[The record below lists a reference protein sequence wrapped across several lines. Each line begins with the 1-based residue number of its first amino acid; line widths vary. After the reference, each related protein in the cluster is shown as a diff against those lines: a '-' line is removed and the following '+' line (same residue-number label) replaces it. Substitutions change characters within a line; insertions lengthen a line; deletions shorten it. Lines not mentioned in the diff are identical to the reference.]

1 MEETVQA
8 LVEII
13 HSFALSDAE
22 NNIQIASKLYLKLLL
37 SEDTTISFCVKQ
49 SLIRVLRPRTRR
61 RRVYIPSPPHC
72 ETPHEH
78 NKGGSTS
85 SQSDRQLGPVSSQ
98 GSLEVFV
105 NEHPIERND
114 GPIDQQFEL
123 IEALDGPNDNDNP
136 QDLMGGANA
145 GFQHLF
151 HPDVDPDDEA
161 MVELAIALSLQDQ
174 QQDAPQPAAPNVSVR
189 RSGTQRSASLEDRG
203 HYSDTTASAAA
214 SDDEGSTAATD
225 GSTLR
230 TSPANEILQG
240 NEGGSESGGSV
251 VESIIGEHNVSGRSS
266 AYGEDLAPPPQR
278 SQPLISFE
286 STIEQDI
293 TTNQKLHNLRIALLE
308 KMVVS
313 LPEIKDVGGLRS
325 IPFMQVL
332 TLFEGFLIFYLK
344 FNFDIK
350 YFNFRSFLC

>member
-13 HSFALSDAE
+13 HAFALADAE
-22 NNIQIASKLYLKLLL
+22 NNIQTASRLYLRLLL

-49 SLIRVLRPRTRR
+49 SLIRVLRPRTRK

-78 NKGGSTS
+78 NKGGSSS

-105 NEHPIERND
+105 NEHPIERNEQFEVIE
-114 GPIDQQFEL
+114 PID
-123 IEALDGPNDNDNP
+123 GHNDNDN
-136 QDLMGGANA
+136 QQELMVEANA
-145 GFQHLF
+145 GYPHLF

-174 QQDAPQPAAPNVSVR
+174 QQEAPPPAPPNVSVR
-189 RSGTQRSASLEDRG
+189 RSGTHRSASLEDRG

-251 VESIIGEHNVSGRSS
+251 VESIIGEQNVSGRSS
-266 AYGEDLAPPPQR
+266 AYGEDLTPQPVR
-278 SQPLISFE
+278 VQPLISFE
-286 STIEQDI
+286 SSMEPDI
-293 TTNQKLHNLRIALLE
+293 TINQ
-308 KMVVS
+308 
-313 LPEIKDVGGLRS
+313 
-325 IPFMQVL
+325 
-332 TLFEGFLIFYLK
+332 
-344 FNFDIK
+344 NFIT
-350 YFNFRSFLC
+350 